1 MKKFIL
7 CFVLVFSASS
17 VIADNL
23 EITANFGGNTR
34 TWVGP
39 EYTEAKFQRFVDWLC
54 AAYPELDGD
63 GVPIDQPCT
72 NVVAA
77 QAFDQWAF
85 EFHEQTK
92 EVVVNTE
99 RNTASNTAV
108 DAVNDFEPDGP

>member
-1 MKKFIL
+1 MKHMVALLFCL
-7 CFVLVFSASS
+7 LVSGAVL
-17 VIADNL
+17 ADNL

-34 TWVGP
+34 TWAGP
-39 EYTEAKFQRFVDWLC
+39 EYTEVKFQRFVDWLC

-72 NVVAA
+72 NAVAA

-85 EFHEQTK
+85 EFHEQIK
-92 EVVVNTE
+92 AVVVNTE

-108 DAVNDFEPDGP
+108 DAVDDFEPDG